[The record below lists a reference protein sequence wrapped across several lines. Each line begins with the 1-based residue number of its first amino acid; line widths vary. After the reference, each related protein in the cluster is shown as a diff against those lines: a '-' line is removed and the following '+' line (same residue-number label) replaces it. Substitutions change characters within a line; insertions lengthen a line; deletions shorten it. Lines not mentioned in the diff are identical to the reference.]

1 MNERKHEFGAI
12 PESACRFA
20 GGEIEFRENGEGSKT
35 APIKL
40 KARSG
45 QSINH
50 WFWGKVVHDMSGCKH
65 KQRIAV
71 DYAHNEGEILGYVNH
86 FDTESGDLYLSGA
99 LTPFS
104 DSDRASE
111 VMHKMK
117 AGVPYEASI
126 FFGGDGI
133 KIQEV
138 AEGEMA
144 PVNGYQFEGPGVIIR
159 EWPLRGVAICPYGA
173 DSNTES
179 VSLTGG
185 KSFAAEVVKTE
196 KEEIVMSE
204 EKLTVEA
211 EEKVEAVAV
220 EAVSVEAE
228 VKVEAEA
235 VEAEKP
241 SEVSLT
247 VERDT
252 FKAELES
259 AQAESAE
266 LKAKFAEMVSEV
278 ERLTKRAVEAE
289 TKLSAIEKG
298 AEPVSAIPA
307 STELSAWD
315 KAVLGG
321 RNRK

>member
-1 MNERKHEFGAI
+1 MNEKKHEFGAI

-20 GGEIEFRENGEGSKT
+20 GGEIEFRENGEGAKT

-45 QSINH
+45 QPIEH
-50 WFWGKVVHDMSGCKH
+50 WFWGKVVHDMSGVKH

-71 DYAHNEGEILGYVNH
+71 DYAHNESEILGYVNH
-86 FDTESGDLYLSGA
+86 FDTEGGDLQLSGA

-133 KIQEV
+133 KVQEV
-138 AEGEMA
+138 AEGEMT

-179 VSLTGG
+179 VSLSGG
-185 KSFAAEVVKTE
+185 KSFAAQVVKKE
-196 KEEIVMSE
+196 IEEIEMSE
-204 EKLTVEA
+204 IKLAVEA
-211 EEKVEAVAV
+211 EGKVEAVAV
-220 EAVSVEAE
+220 EAKPVEAE
-228 VKVEAEA
+228 VKAEAIA
-235 VEAEKP
+235 VEAEKV
-241 SEVSLT
+241 SEVSLSA
-247 VERDT
+247 ERDA
-252 FKAELES
+252 FKAQLES
-259 AQAESAE
+259 AQNEGVE
-266 LKAKFAEMVSEV
+266 LKAKFAEMVAEV
-278 ERLTKRAVEAE
+278 EKLTSRAVAAE

-307 STELSAWD
+307 PTEMSAWD
-315 KAVLGG
+315 KAVLSG